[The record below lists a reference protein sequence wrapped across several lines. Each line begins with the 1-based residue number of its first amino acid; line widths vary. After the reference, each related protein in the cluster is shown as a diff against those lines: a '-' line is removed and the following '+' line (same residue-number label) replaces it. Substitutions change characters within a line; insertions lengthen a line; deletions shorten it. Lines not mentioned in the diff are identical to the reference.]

1 MVCYRKYTDNAIVN
15 NAISD
20 IANKDSA
27 DMDSAN
33 VDKTGGVV
41 VSKYIAL
48 IGWYQ
53 LFKFVIS
60 PNESQFPLRFII
72 TQ

>member
-1 MVCYRKYTDNAIVN
+1 MLLVCYRKYTDNAIVN

-41 VSKYIAL
+41 VS
-48 IGWYQ
+48 
-53 LFKFVIS
+53 FFVCV
-60 PNESQFPLRFII
+60 FFRYMDF
-72 TQ
+72 TY